1 MPNRSRNLKKNL
13 AVCAAMAF
21 ASLAGTACS
30 SVEDPEDPGFN
41 KPAVTGVLDGEISNF
56 KDYGAALEKE
66 NYRANHEGHRWN
78 DGFSDDF

>member
-1 MPNRSRNLKKNL
+1 
-13 AVCAAMAF
+13 
-21 ASLAGTACS
+21 
-30 SVEDPEDPGFN
+30 
-41 KPAVTGVLDGEISNF
+41 VLDGEISNF